1 MGLSLV
7 TKGDSHYETYHQTK
21 IGTVGKNENF
31 SSFLRFFR
39 IVEPFS
45 ILCKSKE
52 RFLIDTHSENK
63 RIMFNERHIIF
74 QEIMKKE
81 FLKIENLKIKNN

>member
-1 MGLSLV
+1 MGLSSV
-7 TKGDSHYETYHQTK
+7 TKRNSHYVISHQTQ
-21 IGTVGKNENF
+21 IGTFGTNENL